1 MASRSPTVKLSTG
14 EYPVERCASESTALS
29 AMTVGGEVEASEVGT
44 RVAGLA
50 QRSVHTLTTKPRPS
64 R

>member
-29 AMTVGGEVEASEVGT
+29 AMTVGGEVEASEVG
-44 RVAGLA
+44 RASPSSA